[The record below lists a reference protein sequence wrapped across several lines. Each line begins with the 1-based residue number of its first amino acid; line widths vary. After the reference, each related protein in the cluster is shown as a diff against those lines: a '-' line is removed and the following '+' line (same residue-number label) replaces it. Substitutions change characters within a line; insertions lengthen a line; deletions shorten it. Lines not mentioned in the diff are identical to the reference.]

1 MNLKKTICIIVSVSL
16 AAAAIGGCSKN
27 KEEITESLT
36 AYLEAV
42 RTQNYDESCKYVDG
56 RDDYFRNEMDPMQAK
71 IVETVFAGAEFEIGE
86 IAVDKPSAVAEVTVI
101 IPDLHTL
108 ENEGYNFYEY
118 MDAVGSIDERIEQT
132 LEFEFIKAD
141 DEWLIVPSS
150 TEEFYGFCVAIG
162 EGIDFGPLNEYTALA
177 AVDSLISNLAEGNIE
192 TALAM
197 TPYSDM
203 SAILQSMNGLDN
215 ILTVYFSDLTYSL
228 EVTENTDD
236 HVTITINGTAP
247 NVEMIM
253 SVMLQNREEL
263 VNSIA
268 ANIDQNL
275 GGDGTMTGII
285 SGMLDPVF
293 DNIDPASLA
302 TLDGTFIVT
311 ADENG
316 SLIVDPQADLNPID
330 ISIPGL

>member
-1 MNLKKTICIIVSVSL
+1 MNIKKTVCIILSVSL
-16 AAAAIGGCSKN
+16 ASAVIGGCSKN

-56 RDDYFRNEMDPMQAK
+56 RDDYFQNEMDPMQAK
-71 IVETVFAGAEFEIGE
+71 IVETVFAGTEFEIGE

-101 IPDLHTL
+101 MPDIHTL

-150 TEEFYGFCVAIG
+150 TEEFYGFCVTIG

-253 SVMLQNREEL
+253 SVVLQNRGEL
-263 VNSIA
+263 VDSIA

-275 GGDGTMTGII
+275 GGDGSMTGII
-285 SGMLDPVF
+285 AGMLDPVF

-316 SLIVDPQADLNPID
+316 SLIVDPQSDLNPVD